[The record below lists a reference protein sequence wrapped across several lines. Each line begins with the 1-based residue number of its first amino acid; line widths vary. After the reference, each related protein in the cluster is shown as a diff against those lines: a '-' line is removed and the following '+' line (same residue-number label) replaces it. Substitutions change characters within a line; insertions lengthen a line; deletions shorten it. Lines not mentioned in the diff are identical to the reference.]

1 MKKLIAITL
10 LFTVTA
16 YGQQIENFD
25 LVTYTIPT
33 GWKKVNGDNDVAGY
47 AITNNLKGTYCQIA
61 IYKSMGT
68 MGSAQLDFDTD
79 WTDLIAKSYKVTAK
93 PEAVP
98 GASEDGWEVKA
109 GVAPFDFSG
118 GKSVA
123 MLVTMSGYGKRVSIV
138 ILTNTEDYQ
147 SEIEKF
153 LESVDLKK
161 PEGQQLEQQKN
172 EEAIKQPSITQAVV
186 NGNFAFNTT
195 NFDDGWTA
203 TEQVDWV
210 QVIKGNVKI
219 LIHYPREG
227 TIFPA
232 DPEPLTNAAW
242 NILVAPRYSNLKN
255 YKTSYITTFN
265 RPYLGMGNATE
276 NSSGKQVFILLF
288 RQGDSGW
295 IEFVTPD
302 KNSFIQQFKFDP
314 EAIQWDSDTD
324 LLKPLLQM
332 VGYNKFAIAASDFTG
347 TWTSDFNGVQQM
359 YNVYTGNYA
368 GMNIHQSQ
376 EEFAFTGNTG
386 YEWKLLV
393 VSGMVGN
400 TKYANVKS
408 SGQFTVV
415 NNWQIHFSK
424 IETSAKTYH
433 AY

>member
-1 MKKLIAITL
+1 
-10 LFTVTA
+10 
-16 YGQQIENFD
+16 
-25 LVTYTIPT
+25 
-33 GWKKVNGDNDVAGY
+33 
-47 AITNNLKGTYCQIA
+47 
-61 IYKSMGT
+61 
-68 MGSAQLDFDTD
+68 
-79 WTDLIAKSYKVTAK
+79 
-93 PEAVP
+93 
-98 GASEDGWEVKA
+98 
-109 GVAPFDFSG
+109 
-118 GKSVA
+118 
-123 MLVTMSGYGKRVSIV
+123 V

-147 SEIEKF
+147 SETEKF
-153 LESVDLKK
+153 LESVELKK

-172 EEAIKQPSITQAVV
+172 EAHLKQLPIEQTKVSEP
-186 NGNFAFNTT
+186 FAFNTT

-314 EAIQWDSDTD
+314 EVIQWDSDTD

-386 YEWKLLV
+386 YDWKLLV

-400 TKYANVKS
+400 TKYANVKF

-433 AY
+433 AYWSCIKGARLLHLLDANAPGSGIYTVYGKKK